1 MHPCDM
7 PHSVHVAPCYLSC
20 ACSRGNHGYGARC
33 YIIPLGSTPRVGIR
47 GGHERNRTQPDAPVH
62 GSHYMILIDDANEPH
77 RGRIPGISR
86 VSMPKS
92 FVLRTDQRGR
102 PVKVPGERQ
111 RVSSAA
117 QSSHPLAWRHK
128 GYPPPQETPRA
139 ARGIPQM
146 HLDREVIFTEHPT

>member
-7 PHSVHVAPCYLSC
+7 PHSVHVAPCYLIC
-20 ACSRGNHGYGARC
+20 AFSRGNHGYGARC
-33 YIIPLGSTPRVGIR
+33 YILPLGSTPRVGIR
-47 GGHERNRTQPDAPVH
+47 GGHERNRTQPGAPVH

-92 FVLRTDQRGR
+92 FVLRTEQRGR

-128 GYPPPQETPRA
+128 GYPPHRRPRVRPVA
-139 ARGIPQM
+139 S
-146 HLDREVIFTEHPT
+146 HKCT